1 VRRNDTVEER
11 LRAALV
17 GWPHGTPEGVDMSR
31 EAVERRLREACELSS
46 LALALAAAGQRR
58 VK

>member
-1 VRRNDTVEER
+1 
-11 LRAALV
+11 LRAALA
-17 GWPHGTPEGVDMSR
+17 GWPRGSPEGVDMSR